1 MLSTTKYVKK
11 LIQSTENVGNKA
23 KNLIFLHK
31 QGFKVPQSYVLSQE
45 AYEDY
50 KQDIEGTLTRI
61 EQEIDNSISKNKT
74 YAVRSS
80 TSVEDSLQY
89 SYAGQFKT
97 VLNTKNVVEI
107 INAILEI
114 WDSSDNKNIINYRN
128 NESRKNDSIKISVI
142 IQEMITSKYSGV
154 IFTKNPVTGLDEVI
168 VEVVKGLGTSLVQ
181 DGITPDRW
189 VSKWGAWK
197 EKPETP
203 AIDER
208 IIKQL
213 ISEAKIIQKKY
224 GKPVDL
230 EFAYDGE
237 DVYWLQLREITTIT
251 GLKLYS
257 NKISRE
263 MIPGVILPLVWSI
276 NIPINERSW
285 KMILSDLFGGSMDSL
300 NAKLAKQFYYRAYFN
315 MGLFGDLFSV
325 LGMPRESIELMIGVE
340 VPGEEK
346 PAFKPSLRTLRYA
359 GRVISFSMGITTL
372 PRRINRYIIEQKKFL
387 KLLRNLDLDELSN
400 EQKIKL
406 IDKIIEN
413 GIKASYIVTLTQL
426 IYSMFSMMSKNKDI
440 NIDTNYD
447 INKRIGELHNLYQR
461 LNDSEKVSIE
471 KEEKIIPNKISE
483 SHGKFTDEFNVFL
496 KDFGHYSEHSNDLS
510 YTTWR
515 EKPSQVIGLI
525 QKYSTTNQ
533 KTESLKKSVDENNI
547 TYKYKLFRET
557 VTYLYTK
564 NYSYFRPLFLS
575 ISKKLVADGTIK
587 KEDDIFYLSYDEI
600 KTIINSGAKNF
611 DSKIAKRRG
620 EVEKVRDIEP
630 PELIFSDEE
639 PEIKTGSANPRVLRG
654 ISASG
659 GRVYGTAKIVKNFGD
674 AHKVNEGDIIVIPYS
689 DVSWTSLFYKVKGI
703 ISESGGILSHCAI
716 IAREYKIPAVV
727 SVKGAL
733 NLKDGTKVQIDGDSG
748 VINVE
753 LGDET

>member
-1 MLSTTKYVKK
+1 MSSNTKYVKK
-11 LIQSTENVGNKA
+11 LIRSTENIGNKA

-31 QGFKVPQSYVLSQE
+31 QGFKVPQSYVLSPE

-61 EQEIDNSISKNKT
+61 EQELDNSLSKNKS

-80 TSVEDSLQY
+80 TSIEDSLQY

-114 WDSSDNKNIINYRN
+114 WNSTDNKSVINYRN

-142 IQEMITSKYSGV
+142 IQEMINSEYSGV

-168 VEVVKGLGTSLVQ
+168 LEVVKGLGTSLVQ

-189 VSKWGAWK
+189 VSKWGAWS
-197 EKPETP
+197 EKPENP
-203 AIDER
+203 SIDER

-213 ISEAKIIQKKY
+213 ISEAKIVQKKY

-230 EFAYDGE
+230 EFACDGK

-285 KMILSDLFGGSMDSL
+285 KMILRDLFGGSMDIL
-300 NAKLAKQFYYRAYFN
+300 NAELAKQFYYRAYFN
-315 MGLFGDLFSV
+315 MGLFGDLFSI

-346 PAFKPSLRTLRYA
+346 PAFKPSMRTLRYA

-372 PRRINRYIIEQKKFL
+372 PRRINRYIVEQKIFL
-387 KLLRNLDLDELSN
+387 KTLRNFDPDELSN
-400 EQKIKL
+400 EQKIDL

-413 GIKASYIVTLTQL
+413 GIKNSYIVTLTQL
-426 IYSMFSMMSKNKDI
+426 MYSMFSMMSKNKDI
-440 NIDTNYD
+440 IIDTDYD
-447 INKRIGELHNLYQR
+447 TNKRIDELYNLFQR
-461 LNDSEKVSIE
+461 LNDSEKKSIE
-471 KEEKIIPNKISE
+471 KEEKINPNKISE
-483 SHGKFTDEFNVFL
+483 PHRKFTDEFDAFL

-515 EKPSQVIGLI
+515 EKPSQIIELI
-525 QKYSTTNQ
+525 KKYSTTNQ
-533 KTESLKKSVDENNI
+533 KTEPPKKPMDKNNI

-564 NYSYFRPLFLS
+564 NYSYLRPLFLS
-575 ISKKLVADGTIK
+575 ISKKLVVDGTIK

-600 KTIINSGAKNF
+600 KTIINRGAKNF
-611 DSKIAKRRG
+611 DSTIAKRRW
-620 EVEKVRDIEP
+620 EVEKVRDLEP

-733 NLKDGTKVQIDGDSG
+733 NLKDGTQVHIDGDSG
-748 VINVE
+748 VITVE